1 MSNRPDFP
9 GRADWY
15 GISKLAVGWRVDTGD
30 APATVVVEGDD
41 PWEQVKQEAQVE
53 HQAPRER
60 AALAY
65 LGAQAW
71 RGLHLATWRQRAIA
85 WLADVLIWLALSM
98 PGAAIAWVGAAGS
111 GGRAAVVLGVLLLAA
126 AAVVALWQAG
136 WRQGRQGQ
144 SWGKQLRGLY
154 VVRASDGQLLGG
166 PRGLARCLGRVALF
180 VTVVLQVPS
189 YLWPLHDAKRQ
200 TWEDKV
206 AGSVVTA
213 GR

>member
-30 APATVVVEGDD
+30 APATVVVEGHD
-41 PWEQVKQEAQVE
+41 PWEQEAQVE

-65 LGAQAW
+65 LGA
-71 RGLHLATWRQRAIA
+71 
-85 WLADVLIWLALSM
+85 
-98 PGAAIAWVGAAGS
+98 
-111 GGRAAVVLGVLLLAA
+111 
-126 AAVVALWQAG
+126 
-136 WRQGRQGQ
+136 
-144 SWGKQLRGLY
+144 
-154 VVRASDGQLLGG
+154 
-166 PRGLARCLGRVALF
+166 RGLARCLGRVALL

>member
-1 MSNRPDFP
+1 MSNRPDVP

-15 GISKLAVGWRVDTGD
+15 GISNLAGGRAVGWRVDAGD
-30 APATVVVEGDD
+30 GPAIVVVDSSGEV
-41 PWEQVKQEAQVE
+41 EQEERVE
-53 HQAPRER
+53 HQAPGER

-71 RGLHLATWRQRAIA
+71 RGLHLATWRQRAVA

-98 PGAAIAWVGAAGS
+98 PGAAIAWVGG
-111 GGRAAVVLGVLLLAA
+111 GGRGAVVLGVLLLAA

-180 VTVVLQVPS
+180 ATVVLQVPS
-189 YLWPLHDAKRQ
+189 YLWPLRDAKHQ